1 MMDYEGR
8 PAPEEYSSYFAP
20 YVARVPVGG
29 IVGVL
34 ERQVG
39 ETRALL
45 AGLSEEEAEYA
56 YAPGKWSIKEV
67 VGHLSDSE
75 RVFAYRAL
83 RFARGDGA
91 ELAGFDDKEFVTAG
105 CFGGRTLASL
115 LEEFA
120 AVRAATVSLLAGLPA
135 EAWTRR
141 GVANGQ
147 VASVRG
153 LASII
158 AGHELHHRALLVER
172 YLGALVAPEARGR

>member
-20 YVARVPVGG
+20 YVARVPAGG

-39 ETRALL
+39 ETRGLL
-45 AGLSEEEAEYA
+45 AGLSEAEAEFA
-56 YAPGKWSIKEV
+56 YAPGKWTIKEV

-91 ELAGFDDKEFVTAG
+91 ELTGFDDQAFAAAG
-105 CFGGRTLASL
+105 EFGGRTLASL
-115 LEEFA
+115 LDEFA
-120 AVRAATVSLLAGLPA
+120 AVRAATVSLLAGVPA

-153 LASII
+153 LACII

-172 YLGALVAPEARGR
+172 YLGAPAAPEMRG